1 MQVYMIRA
9 VIFDWG
15 DTIMEDLPSKA
26 GPMAEW
32 DVVEETPGIRQVLES
47 LQGQVTIV
55 LATNAAE
62 SGEKKIR
69 QALRR
74 VGLDGYF
81 DAIYSAKELGVS
93 KPDRQFFQSILGFH
107 EFHPDQVLMV
117 GDDLTND
124 VLGASRAGLRSIWL
138 RRDDTQV
145 LEQPYFDGE
154 ITHFDQWDS
163 CYSLI
168 QTEQFPSFAQI
179 NLLWQEYPTS
189 PGLSRHVHLVGI
201 TAYIL
206 AQMLV
211 DKGIRVSPILAHRG
225 GLLHDLDKKVWREA
239 GITHGE
245 MGAMIAEK
253 AGFHEVAEIIR
264 RHQVFTPLKPSTIPD
279 TWEQKLVYLADKFIE
294 KDRFVGL
301 EERFVH
307 LRNRYPDSA
316 GLFDQVQPVAK
327 LMEEELHKAL
337 GIRQDELYSVLS
349 RDLLRFQPK

>member
-1 MQVYMIRA
+1 MIKA

-15 DTIMEDLPSKA
+15 DTVMEDLPSKA

-32 DVVEETPGIRQVLES
+32 DVVQETPGVRQVLES
-47 LQGQVTIV
+47 LHGHVQII

-62 SGEKKIR
+62 SGEKR
-69 QALRR
+69 VRLALRR
-74 VGLDGYF
+74 VGLDGF
-81 DAIYSAKELGVS
+81 FEAIHSARELGVS
-93 KPDRQFFQSILGFH
+93 KPDRQFYQSILDYH
-107 EFHPDQVLMV
+107 DLVPDQAVMV

-124 VLGASRAGLRSIWL
+124 VVGASRAGLRSVWL
-138 RRDDTQV
+138 RRDESEV

-154 ITHFDQWDS
+154 ITHFNQWES
-163 CYSLI
+163 VFPLLQSGQI
-168 QTEQFPSFAQI
+168 PSFAQVRQ
-179 NLLWQEYPTS
+179 LWQEYPTS

-201 TAYIL
+201 TAYVL

-211 DKGIRVSPILAHRG
+211 EKGIRVSPILAHRG

-264 RHQVFTPLKPSTIPD
+264 RHQVFTPLKPSTIPE

-301 EERFVH
+301 EERFAH

-316 GLFDQVQPVAK
+316 ALFDKVQPIARRMQVDLLK
-327 LMEEELHKAL
+327 SVGMIQEELYAILSGKL
-337 GIRQDELYSVLS
+337 IRFHLE
-349 RDLLRFQPK
+349 